1 MNNQNEFVASVVV
14 SLAAVSTGMV
24 AAMLWGGSLP
34 GWLLSLELAMLLA
47 GALVYGLTG
56 AKPSLAPWLRSR
68 PMVGAALVSLGVA
81 VTFIPLQFVIAAFL
95 IGAGTRLTWLS
106 ACELEDATSHASEVA
121 IGVPD
126 VYDAKERRQC
136 VRGA

>member
-24 AAMLWGGSLP
+24 AAMRWGGELP

-47 GALVYGLTG
+47 GALVYGFTG
-56 AKPSLAPWLRSR
+56 AKPALAPWLRPR

-81 VTFIPLQFVIAAFL
+81 VTFVPLQFVIAAFL
-95 IGAGTRLTWLS
+95 IGAGTRLT
-106 ACELEDATSHASEVA
+106 
-121 IGVPD
+121 
-126 VYDAKERRQC
+126 
-136 VRGA
+136 